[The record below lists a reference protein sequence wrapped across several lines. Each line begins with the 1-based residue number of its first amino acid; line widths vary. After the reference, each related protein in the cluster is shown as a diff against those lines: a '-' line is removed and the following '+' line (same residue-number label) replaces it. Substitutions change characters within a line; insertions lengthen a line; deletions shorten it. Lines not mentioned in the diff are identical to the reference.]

1 MEEELKEKD
10 WERDTWS
17 RWNLLLDLL
26 PPGPPRL
33 ETGTQRKNQ
42 FKELEPAETHSSG
55 FINRRTN
62 RTHPEDG
69 LRFNHSPQSQTDRR
83 LVVLDVRIDHVG
95 LRGF

>member
-1 MEEELKEKD
+1 MEEEHKEKD
-10 WERDTWS
+10 WERVTWS

-26 PPGPPRL
+26 PPGLLRL
-33 ETGTQRKNQ
+33 ETGMQRKNQ

-55 FINRRTN
+55 IDRRTN

-83 LVVLDVRIDHVG
+83 LVVLDVTIDHVG